1 MPNLTL
7 ADLQGEIQA
16 NVRTALAEDVGGG
29 DLTAQL
35 IDPQREAEARVI
47 TREHATIAGRAW
59 VDEVFRQVDPRVLV
73 TWQVEDGQRVE
84 PNQMLFQ
91 LKGPARALL
100 TGERSALNFLQL
112 LSGTATRSQHY
123 ADLVAGTAVKL
134 LDTRKTL
141 PGLRLAQKYAVTCG
155 GCHNHR
161 IGLYDAFLIKENHIA
176 ACGGIDRAIAE
187 ARRIAPGKPVEV
199 EVENLDELRQA
210 LEAGADIVMLDE
222 LSLDDMR
229 TAVALTAGRAKL
241 EASGGINEGT
251 LRNIAETGV
260 DYISIG
266 TLTKDVRAAH
276 PYGSTDGFTLTL
288 YFGRTDI
295 EPLQDLARQLFEAF
309 PCPLLLVEFKR
320 NRTWHIE
327 GIKPGAIH
335 KLREDQEDLFA
346 NALDSFSRQIWRKPR
361 SRKPFRYDLA
371 ILHDPGEAFPPSDAK
386 ALKNFVRVGRS
397 LGIDVDL
404 IERKDY
410 SRIAEYDALFIRET
424 TNVADHTYRF
434 AKKAES
440 EGLVVMDDPV
450 SILRCTNKV
459 YLADLLRSHKLGM
472 PATEILYKENPQELE
487 KVGERL
493 GFPLVLKIPDGSFSR
508 GVIKVEDQEQLLA
521 ASAEL
526 FERSVLILA
535 QEFFYTEYDWRI
547 GVLNRKPIFACQYF
561 MSKGHWQIY
570 DHSPDAEEVSGDFR
584 TMPVHEAPRKVVELA
599 VKTAN
604 LIGDGLYGVDL
615 KQAGDKVVVIEVNDN
630 PNIDCGVEDVYL
642 GDDLYKLVLEEFV
655 RRLEVKRRGYD

>member
-1 MPNLTL
+1 MSKLFIIVERKEDWTSYYPS
-7 ADLQGEIQA
+7 
-16 NVRTALAEDVGGG
+16 EDVV
-29 DLTAQL
+29 TAQEYL
-35 IDPQREAEARVI
+35 ELPIDDDTGKRVQVINLCRHYKYLRHGYYCSLLAEARGHKVI
-47 TREHATIAGRAW
+47 PSVRTISELARKSLYSL
-59 VDEVFRQVDPRVLV
+59 VL
-73 TWQVEDGQRVE
+73 EDLDRT
-84 PNQMLFQ
+84 LD
-91 LKGPARALL
+91 KAL
-100 TGERSALNFLQL
+100 
-112 LSGTATRSQHY
+112 
-123 ADLVAGTAVKL
+123 
-134 LDTRKTL
+134 
-141 PGLRLAQKYAVTCG
+141 
-155 GCHNHR
+155 
-161 IGLYDAFLIKENHIA
+161 
-176 ACGGIDRAIAE
+176 
-187 ARRIAPGKPVEV
+187 
-199 EVENLDELRQA
+199 
-210 LEAGADIVMLDE
+210 
-222 LSLDDMR
+222 
-229 TAVALTAGRAKL
+229 
-241 EASGGINEGT
+241 
-251 LRNIAETGV
+251 
-260 DYISIG
+260 
-266 TLTKDVRAAH
+266 AAH

-346 NALDSFSRQIWRKPR
+346 NALDNFSRQIWRKPR

-493 GFPLVLKIPDGSFSR
+493 GFPLVLKIPDGCFSR
-508 GVIKVEDQEQLLA
+508 GVVKVNDDSELLA
-521 ASAEL
+521 AASEL
-526 FERSVLILA
+526 FERSVLLLA

-547 GVLNRKPIFACQYF
+547 GVLDRQPLYACQYF
-561 MSKGHWQIY
+561 MSRGHWQIY
-570 DHSPDAEEVSGDFR
+570 NHKADGQDVNGECRAVPLEQVPPAVL
-584 TMPVHEAPRKVVELA
+584 ELA
-599 VKTAN
+599 LEAAGR
-604 LIGDGLYGVDL
+604 IGDGLYGVDL
-615 KQAGDKVVVIEVNDN
+615 KQAGDKVLVIEVNDN
-630 PNIDCGVEDVYL
+630 PNIDAGIEDGQL
-642 GDDLYKLVLEEFV
+642 GDELYRRILQAFV
-655 RRLEVKRRGYD
+655 QRLELKHRGQLSKALR